1 MLKENF
7 MKALSEA
14 IGRAG
19 SQTMLAKNSGMQQ
32 SRISDYLSGRYDFYN
47 ITIGSL
53 LKLFPELEI
62 HYFRDNRPKTRKRSF
77 VEIGTVDIGGENK
90 GYVITGNNVHAG
102 SHHSNP
108 PQIPVTAMPPVER
121 DLGIDPAY
129 LSKKLRKDERFTAEE
144 KIKFLDF
151 IDDLL

>member
-53 LKLFPELEI
+53 LKLFSPLDAAGAEKL
-62 HYFRDNRPKTRKRSF
+62 H
-77 VEIGTVDIGGENK
+77 GG
-90 GYVITGNNVHAG
+90 
-102 SHHSNP
+102 
-108 PQIPVTAMPPVER
+108 
-121 DLGIDPAY
+121 
-129 LSKKLRKDERFTAEE
+129 
-144 KIKFLDF
+144 
-151 IDDLL
+151 